1 MNGHKGTRIVA
12 DINGSRCVF
21 DSCEV
26 ALRRKLPGRQNP
38 PPRKSAGTRER
49 PVCVCRTTDAISRR
63 PVRNHKSGSTDV
75 NKVFAAKHLRMQLRG
90 TMTSTCTM
98 TSTSKTRSNQTV
110 SILIFRVLFFIGGVS
125 FGRNWYF
132 FGSLRVL

>member
-75 NKVFAAKHLRMQLRG
+75 NKVLAAKHLRMQVRG
-90 TMTSTCTM
+90 TMTTIIDASV
-98 TSTSKTRSNQTV
+98 KYKNQKQPDCFNLDFSGTV
-110 SILIFRVLFFIGGVS
+110 LHRWRFFREELVFF
-125 FGRNWYF
+125 W
-132 FGSLRVL
+132 